1 MKFSS
6 PRQLKDWISNAA
18 KDNNQIANTIL
29 QNYMMER
36 LLERISIS
44 KYKDN
49 FILKGGFLIA
59 AMIGINMRSTLDM
72 DTTVKG
78 LSVSKEKIEVILNE
92 IVSIDLNDG
101 IILKFINAKSI
112 HDVSEYDDFRISIE
126 AQFYTIKVNMK
137 IDITTGDVIIPKEV
151 DFSYKLMF
159 EERHISIKAYNLN
172 TIFAEKI
179 ESILSRNIAN
189 TRARDYY
196 DVYVL
201 YNTRKNEIDFLSL
214 SNAIKEKTIERN
226 TEIYLE
232 HKDKFLNDIEDSNDL
247 KRIWSAYSE
256 KYAYAQGIQFGEI
269 ITILREILE
278 S

>member
-1 MKFSS
+1 MLF
-6 PRQLKDWISNAA
+6 
-18 KDNNQIANTIL
+18 
-29 QNYMMER
+29 
-36 LLERISIS
+36 
-44 KYKDN
+44 
-49 FILKGGFLIA
+49 
-59 AMIGINMRSTLDM
+59 RS
-72 DTTVKG
+72 
-78 LSVSKEKIEVILNE
+78 
-92 IVSIDLNDG
+92 
-101 IILKFINAKSI
+101 
-112 HDVSEYDDFRISIE
+112 
-126 AQFYTIKVNMK
+126 
-137 IDITTGDVIIPKEV
+137 
-151 DFSYKLMF
+151 LMF

-232 HKDKFLNDIEDSNDL
+232 HKDKFLKDIEDSNDL

>member
-1 MKFSS
+1 
-6 PRQLKDWISNAA
+6 
-18 KDNNQIANTIL
+18 
-29 QNYMMER
+29 
-36 LLERISIS
+36 
-44 KYKDN
+44 
-49 FILKGGFLIA
+49 
-59 AMIGINMRSTLDM
+59 
-72 DTTVKG
+72 
-78 LSVSKEKIEVILNE
+78 
-92 IVSIDLNDG
+92 
-101 IILKFINAKSI
+101 
-112 HDVSEYDDFRISIE
+112 
-126 AQFYTIKVNMK
+126 
-137 IDITTGDVIIPKEV
+137 
-151 DFSYKLMF
+151 MF